1 MLVTYV
7 RDRKNNLVG
16 AVVSIVDGDVYRV
29 GWSLCRKGDRF
40 SKDKAK
46 MIAIGRAKL
55 GSQVSIPHSVRG
67 KYEYMQDR
75 ASKYYKNSRSAEQV
89 RNFYKNLPMGQ
100 VIKFC
105 D

>member
-16 AVVSIVDGDVYRV
+16 AVVSILDGDVYRV

-75 ASKYYKNSRSAEQV
+75 ASKYYKNARSTEQV
-89 RNFYKNLPMGQ
+89 RDFYKNLFVGQ
-100 VIKFC
+100 VTKFC